1 MRTSNNLRFTSICT
15 SVIFAVAIITSQ
27 AGCSGGS
34 ISAESISTIVGD
46 MNDTSYYGHRGQTF
60 RPNAQGEMV
69 CIDQYEG
76 KFLWAD
82 YAAPWC
88 PACKPQTRDILQ
100 LDGRCG
106 EDVVF
111 LTVMTSDM
119 KGYGNP
125 ATRETAARWS
135 KAFGLDRTQVLAADL
150 TATTIPKHILFSPD
164 GQVLFEKTGQM
175 GASEI
180 RSTLTRCKQQWEV
193 WKSSSPTR

>member
-1 MRTSNNLRFTSICT
+1 MSASNNLRIATTCT
-15 SVIFAVAIITSQ
+15 SVALAVAIIVSQ

-34 ISAESISTIVGD
+34 PSAESVSHVVGN
-46 MNDTSYYGHRGQTF
+46 MNDMSYYGQRDQVF

-69 CIDQYEG
+69 CVDQYEG

-88 PACKPQTRDILQ
+88 SACKPQTRDIRK

-119 KGYGNP
+119 KGYGDP

-135 KAFGLDRTQVLAADL
+135 KAFGLDPTRVLAADL

-164 GQVLFEKTGQM
+164 G
-175 GASEI
+175 
-180 RSTLTRCKQQWEV
+180 
-193 WKSSSPTR
+193 